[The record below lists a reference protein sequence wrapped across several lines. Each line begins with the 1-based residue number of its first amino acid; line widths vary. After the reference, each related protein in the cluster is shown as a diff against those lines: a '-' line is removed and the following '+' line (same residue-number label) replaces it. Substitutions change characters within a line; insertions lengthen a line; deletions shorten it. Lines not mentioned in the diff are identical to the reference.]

1 MSMGFPR
8 EQCVEALRAAFNN
21 VERAVEYLINGIPA
35 NVRNRPQPAQQQQQQ
50 QGQGQAVG

>member
-1 MSMGFPR
+1 
-8 EQCVEALRAAFNN
+8 LRAAFNN

-50 QGQGQAVG
+50 QQQQGQGQAVG

>member
-8 EQCVEALRAAFNN
+8 EQCVEALRAAFYN

-35 NVRNRPQPAQQQQQQ
+35 NVRRPQ
-50 QGQGQAVG
+50 QG